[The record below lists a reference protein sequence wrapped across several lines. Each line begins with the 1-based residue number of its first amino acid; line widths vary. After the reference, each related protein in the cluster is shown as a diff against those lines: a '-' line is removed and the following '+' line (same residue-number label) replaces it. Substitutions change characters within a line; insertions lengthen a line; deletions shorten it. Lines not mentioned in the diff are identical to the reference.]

1 MQKALIILDR
11 DGILNNLVSNS
22 ITGMIDSPKTIEE
35 VEVFPWA
42 AASLKELKNLGFS
55 LSVATNQPGASK
67 GSITKELTTV
77 IHNHIL
83 TMITQEAGVLFGSS
97 HICFHK
103 TEDKCRCRKPLTGML
118 EQAWVN
124 IFDKSKSWM
133 IGDLHTDVMAG
144 NAFGL
149 NTALINCSDPKS
161 MKILEEQNIV
171 PTFIG
176 KDLRDFVEMLKDNNA

>member
-1 MQKALIILDR
+1 MKLAILDR
-11 DGILNNLVSNS
+11 DGILNKLLYDPVTN
-22 ITGMIDSPKTIEE
+22 IPDSPMTIEE
-35 VEVFPWA
+35 IEVFPWV
-42 AASLKELKNLGFS
+42 ASCLKELNNLGYS
-55 LSVATNQPGASK
+55 IALATNQPAASK
-67 GSITKELTTV
+67 QKTTKENIYK
-77 IHNHIL
+77 IHNYIL
-83 TMITQEAGVLFGSS
+83 DVAKENGAVIGSS

-103 TEDKCRCRKPLTGML
+103 SEDKCKCRKPLVGML

-144 NAFGL
+144 NTFGL
-149 NTALINCSDPKS
+149 NTALINSSDPKS

-176 KDLRDFVEMLKDNNA
+176 KDLRDFVDMLKDKND